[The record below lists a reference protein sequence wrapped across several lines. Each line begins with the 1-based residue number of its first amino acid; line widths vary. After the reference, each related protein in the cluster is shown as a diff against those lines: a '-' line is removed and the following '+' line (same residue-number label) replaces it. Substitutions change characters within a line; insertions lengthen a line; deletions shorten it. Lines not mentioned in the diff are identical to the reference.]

1 MKMCNNCG
9 CNADPFAFQAE
20 EKAEIRDGVIM
31 ESVVVGMTTLGIG
44 TALMLIPSKTLD
56 DNKAWPFVGTFL
68 IGFLAHLGYEALGL
82 NTWFCE
88 NRM

>member
-1 MKMCNNCG
+1 MCNNCG

-20 EKAEIRDGVIM
+20 EKTGMRKGVIT

-44 TALMLIPSKTLD
+44 TALMLLPSKALEE
-56 DNKAWPFVGTFL
+56 NKSWPFVGTFL
-68 IGFLAHLGYEALGL
+68 IGFLAHLGYEVLGL
-82 NTWFCE
+82 NEWFCE